1 MARLGV
7 ITYGHETLRKIA
19 EKVTEFDKDL
29 RILIQDMVETMRE
42 SNGIGLAAPQINKSI
57 QLLVVDKNLIDEN
70 EDYMAFINPEITY
83 FSEDKETMEEG
94 CLSIPG
100 INEDVTRPE
109 KIKLNYQNEYGD
121 AHQLEADGLQ
131 AVVIQHE
138 IDHLNGIMFTD
149 HLSPIRLRLL
159 ANKLKSLESIG
170 LV

>member
-7 ITYGHETLRKIA
+7 ITFGHETLRKIA
-19 EKVTEFDKDL
+19 DKVTEFDEDL
-29 RILIQDMVETMRE
+29 RILIQDMVVTMRD

-70 EDYMAFINPEITY
+70 EDYIAFINPEIMY
-83 FSEDKETMEEG
+83 FSEEKETMEEG

-100 INEDVTRPE
+100 INEEVTRPE
-109 KIKLNYQNEYGD
+109 KIKLNYQDEYGD
-121 AHQLEADGLQ
+121 AHQIEADGLL

-138 IDHLNGIMFTD
+138 IDHLNGILFTD
-149 HLSPIRLRLL
+149 YLSPIRSRLL
-159 ANKLKSLESIG
+159 ANKFNSLESVG